1 MSVYHPHSS
10 WHRHYQIRHSNL
22 VQRIQSQADALQKI
36 HNHLP
41 QPDESFGKMKKL
53 KFKHQHRHAQT
64 YPHKDMPIRKEE
76 RDDYD
81 ENATFDM
88 IDNLLGF
95 SSK

>member
-1 MSVYHPHSS
+1 
-10 WHRHYQIRHSNL
+10 
-22 VQRIQSQADALQKI
+22 
-36 HNHLP
+36 
-41 QPDESFGKMKKL
+41 MKKL
-53 KFKHQHRHAQT
+53 KFKHQHRHAQA

-81 ENATFDM
+81 ENATFNM